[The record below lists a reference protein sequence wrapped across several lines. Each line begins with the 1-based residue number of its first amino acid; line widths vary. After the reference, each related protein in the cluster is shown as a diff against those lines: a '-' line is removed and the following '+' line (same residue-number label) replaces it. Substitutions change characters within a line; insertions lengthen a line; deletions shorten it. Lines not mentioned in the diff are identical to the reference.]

1 MDDPNTEVLGPE
13 EGTIMQPGTQK
24 NTQESKRIIKTTK
37 TKLESQKY
45 LKDPATNGP
54 LFCI

>member
-1 MDDPNTEVLGPE
+1 
-13 EGTIMQPGTQK
+13 MQPGTQK
-24 NTQESKRIIKTTK
+24 NTQESKRINKTTK